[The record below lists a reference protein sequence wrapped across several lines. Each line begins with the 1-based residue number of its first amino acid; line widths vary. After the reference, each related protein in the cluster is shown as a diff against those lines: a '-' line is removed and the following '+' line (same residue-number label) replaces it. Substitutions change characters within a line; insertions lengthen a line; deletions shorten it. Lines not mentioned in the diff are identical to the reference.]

1 MERVI
6 LFPMFIHSSKGGMQ
20 QIVLDLIL
28 GLNKSGW
35 DCRLIGYKDSE
46 LTLSFKEKGVK
57 TCEIQTPCNKVQW
70 IRFIFSYYKAI
81 FKYRKALIVTNDI
94 FSHILL
100 SLYPLSKKEIFVSH
114 GGDYK
119 SKGEKFAAKSG
130 RSAKIA
136 RYTFERVTLFVAV
149 SDTQREALINN
160 AHVTPSKVVTIYNGY
175 DSRKIRKAKKDVSSR
190 IVNISVVG
198 FIKPLKNQQVLLETI
213 KELRSLNYNCILN
226 LYGSI
231 SDQKYY
237 DQLICDIKKLK
248 IENAVVFHG
257 YISDK
262 DAIYN
267 NTDILI
273 SCSNHEGFGLSLI
286 EAMAY
291 QVPTIGYAKSAGPSS
306 IIENGK
312 TGILVK
318 ENTSKAYKEAILQ
331 YLIDTEFKNN
341 IIKNGLKKFQEKFS
355 LNIMIEKYNNLF
367 HLIYERS

>member
-1 MERVI
+1 M
-6 LFPMFIHSSKGGMQ
+6 FPMFIHSSKGGMQ

-46 LTLSFKEKGVK
+46 LTASFKEKGVK

>member
-1 MERVI
+1 MERII

-57 TCEIQTPCNKVQW
+57 TYEIQTPCNKVQW

-100 SLYPLSKKEIFVSH
+100 SLFPLPKTEIFVSH

-136 RYTFERVTLFVAV
+136 RYSFKRVTQFVAV

-160 AHVTPSKVVTIYNGY
+160 AHVNPSKVVTIYNGY
-175 DSRKIRKAKKDVSSR
+175 DSSKVRKAKEEANPHV
-190 IVNISVVG
+190 INISVVG
-198 FIKPLKNQQVLLETI
+198 YIKPLKNQQVLLETI

-237 DQLICDIKKLK
+237 DQLICDIKELK

-257 YISDK
+257 YVSDK
-262 DAIYN
+262 DVIYN

-291 QVPTIGYAKSAGPSS
+291 QVPTIGYARSAGPSS
-306 IIENGK
+306 IIEDNK

-318 ENTSKAYKEAILQ
+318 ENTSKAYKDAILQ
-331 YLIDTEFKNN
+331 YLVDSDFKHS
-341 IIKNGLKKFQEKFS
+341 IIKNSLMKFQEKFS
-355 LNIMIEKYNNLF
+355 LNVMIEKYNNIF

>member
-1 MERVI
+1 M
-6 LFPMFIHSSKGGMQ
+6 FPMFIHSSKGGMQ

-46 LTLSFKEKGVK
+46 LAIYFKEKGVK
-57 TCEIQTPCNKVQW
+57 TYEIQTPCNKIQW
-70 IRFIFSYYKAI
+70 VRFIFSYYKAV

-100 SLYPLSKKEIFVSH
+100 SLCPFPKTEVFVSH

-136 RYTFERVTLFVAV
+136 RYSFKRVTRFVAV

-160 AHVTPSKVVTIYNGY
+160 AQVSPSKVVTIYNGY
-175 DSRKIRKAKKDVSSR
+175 DNSKIKKAKEKVDSHV
-190 IVNISVVG
+190 INISVVG
-198 FIKPLKNQQVLLETI
+198 YIKPLKNQQVLLETI
-213 KELRSLNYNCILN
+213 KELRTLNYNCILN

-237 DQLICDIKKLK
+237 GQLICDIKKLK

-257 YISDK
+257 YVSDK
-262 DAIYN
+262 NVIYN

-306 IIENGK
+306 IIEDHK

-318 ENTSKAYKEAILQ
+318 DNTSKAYKEAILQ
-331 YLIDTEFKNN
+331 YLTNTGFKNTV
-341 IIKNGLKKFQEKFS
+341 IKNSIIRFEERFS
-355 LNIMIEKYNNLF
+355 LNNMIEKYNNLF
-367 HLIYERS
+367 HLINERS